1 MRLYGGVNILKDNE
15 RIDDLEFHNLKIIQN
30 KSWFCFGI
38 DAVIL
43 SDFAKNIKHNS
54 DIIDLCSGTG
64 IISILL
70 SKKVFPKS
78 ITAIEIQKDVA
89 EMSERSIKLNNL
101 QDIIKVYNTDLN
113 SLGNLLKNNSFDS
126 IVTNPPYKE
135 LNTGIQSE
143 SLNKLISRHEIK
155 CNLDDI
161 LRQQEI
167 IEQQRMD
174 TERLENT
181 GRRMM

>member
-113 SLGNLLKNNSFDS
+113 SLGNLLKNN
-126 IVTNPPYKE
+126 
-135 LNTGIQSE
+135 
-143 SLNKLISRHEIK
+143 
-155 CNLDDI
+155 
-161 LRQQEI
+161 
-167 IEQQRMD
+167 
-174 TERLENT
+174 
-181 GRRMM
+181 